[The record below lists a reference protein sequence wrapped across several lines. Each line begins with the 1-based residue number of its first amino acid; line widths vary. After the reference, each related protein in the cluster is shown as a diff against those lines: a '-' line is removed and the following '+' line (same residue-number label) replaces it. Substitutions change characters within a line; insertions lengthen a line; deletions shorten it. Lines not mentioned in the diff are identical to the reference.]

1 MLSCFSRIQLFVT
14 LWTVAHQAPLS
25 MGFSWQ
31 EYWSGL
37 LFFWLFVLLH
47 FVSPVCLDCLLVRY
61 WVSCIDCLCL
71 LFFPHLLYF
80 LVILLY
86 FLQCEFSLMLPSSP
100 STIDATLPQISW
112 KIHKP
117 YCDTLGLCH
126 IIPDPGVTIFTFGSV
141 CVAFRCLVGLM
152 QFIIKTISQDLPL
165 VIYQKK
171 KKKKR
176 KELGETKECLERKQE
191 TDFRIVYWKYILP
204 LYCHS
209 PELAPLRDY
218 SLNASRHY
226 QMWKVKRKWKS
237 LSHVRLFATPGT
249 VQSMEF
255 SRPEYWSG

>member
-25 MGFSWQ
+25 MGSSWQ

-80 LVILLY
+80 LGIFLY

-171 KKKKR
+171 KKR
-176 KELGETKECLERKQE
+176 KEKNWGKQRSAWKESKRLTLELY
-191 TDFRIVYWKYILP
+191 TGNIFFPYIVIL
-204 LYCHS
+204 
-209 PELAPLRDY
+209 
-218 SLNASRHY
+218 
-226 QMWKVKRKWKS
+226 
-237 LSHVRLFATPGT
+237 
-249 VQSMEF
+249 QS
-255 SRPEYWSG
+255 